1 MSIKSSFYALF
12 FLCISLTTIL
22 KTFGSQPTIVPSL
35 ENLNAYYVTPA
46 TKVIFPPTTTI
57 PTLFDNYKRR
67 GVMPAAGTIE
77 FKMNSNNPLWTFHK
91 GLPKNLKIPL
101 FIHSGPR
108 GDFWGRMWHGQKGHA
123 LRSAN
128 PWIKNGIINSPLV
141 TFDYYYGRDY
151 FDFGQ
156 GINIQCLE
164 FIYKQLIKD
173 NQKAPVVIAATCI
186 GAKITLEFLARNCVP
201 EVKALILESP
211 FIDSKRLIHNLEHH
225 YGQWL
230 PVDMKSIVKW
240 YFKDVK
246 NPLHLPHADLR
257 TLKPNLPIFIAH
269 LDNDAYY
276 SNADMQRLIEQIQE
290 SGNRQIYLLVIKD
303 PTIKHSHLSTKKVF
317 AQATSAFLEAYGLP
331 HNKKLAQEGRSLLN
345 IAKQNARLPHTQ
357 WHIVHDT

>member
-128 PWIKNGIINSPLV
+128 PWIKM
-141 TFDYYYGRDY
+141 
-151 FDFGQ
+151 
-156 GINIQCLE
+156 
-164 FIYKQLIKD
+164 
-173 NQKAPVVIAATCI
+173 
-186 GAKITLEFLARNCVP
+186 
-201 EVKALILESP
+201 AL
-211 FIDSKRLIHNLEHH
+211 
-225 YGQWL
+225 
-230 PVDMKSIVKW
+230 
-240 YFKDVK
+240 
-246 NPLHLPHADLR
+246 
-257 TLKPNLPIFIAH
+257 
-269 LDNDAYY
+269 
-276 SNADMQRLIEQIQE
+276 
-290 SGNRQIYLLVIKD
+290 
-303 PTIKHSHLSTKKVF
+303 
-317 AQATSAFLEAYGLP
+317 
-331 HNKKLAQEGRSLLN
+331 
-345 IAKQNARLPHTQ
+345 
-357 WHIVHDT
+357 